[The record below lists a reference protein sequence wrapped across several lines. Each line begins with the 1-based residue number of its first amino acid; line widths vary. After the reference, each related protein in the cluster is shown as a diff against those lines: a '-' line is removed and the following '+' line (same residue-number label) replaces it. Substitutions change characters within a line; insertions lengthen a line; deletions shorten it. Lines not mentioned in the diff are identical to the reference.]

1 MSDEDAEE
9 ARRDDPADGAGGDSE
24 SSEAD
29 SDATEADSESSE
41 TPEDDHGHGLPPE
54 DLQYPEFVFEEGEVG
69 PDGSFDLAADLDR
82 DKLREWVED
91 LAGGLASHD
100 VAVES
105 PEGYVTLGVAPEG
118 VSTSFDPDESGVGA
132 FEFTVEMR
140 AKAMFVAD
148 DPDGEKVGARGGKGF
163 IPIEMLTGDGDAE
176 EFRCY
181 NWMDDSSD
189 P

>member
-1 MSDEDAEE
+1 MTDEDDG
-9 ARRDDPADGAGGDSE
+9 RGGTADE
-24 SSEAD
+24 S
-29 SDATEADSESSE
+29 
-41 TPEDDHGHGLPPE
+41 DHDRGLPPE
-54 DLQYPEFVFEEGEVG
+54 DLQYPEFVFEAGEVG

-82 DKLREWVED
+82 EELREWIED

-163 IPIEMLTGDGDAE
+163 VPIEMLTGESEAE

-181 NWMDDSSD
+181 NWMGDSTD
-189 P
+189 GD

>member
-1 MSDEDAEE
+1 MSDDRPEDAES
-9 ARRDDPADGAGGDSE
+9 PQDGADDAGDDR
-24 SSEAD
+24 A
-29 SDATEADSESSE
+29 
-41 TPEDDHGHGLPPE
+41 LPPA
-54 DLQYPEFVFEEGEVG
+54 DLQYPEYVFDEGEIDD
-69 PDGSFDLAADLDR
+69 DGSFELRADLDR
-82 DKLREWVED
+82 EELREWVED

-105 PEGYVTLGVAPEG
+105 PDGYVTLGVAPDGASLE
-118 VSTSFDPDESGVGA
+118 FDPDESGVGA

-163 IPIEMLTGDGDAE
+163 VPIEALTGNGDGAL
-176 EFRCY
+176 RCY
-181 NWMDDSSD
+181 NWIDDPTD

>member
-1 MSDEDAEE
+1 MSDEGEDAGQADTENADDHAEE
-9 ARRDDPADGAGGDSE
+9 
-24 SSEAD
+24 EAN
-29 SDATEADSESSE
+29 
-41 TPEDDHGHGLPPE
+41 DHALAPE
-54 DLQYPEFVFEEGEVG
+54 DLQYPEYVFDEGEIAE
-69 PDGSFDLAADLDR
+69 DGSFDLGADLDR
-82 DKLREWVED
+82 EELREWLED

-118 VSTSFDPDESGVGA
+118 ASMSFDPDESGAGE

-148 DPDGEKVGARGGKGF
+148 DPEGEKVGARGGKGF
-163 IPIEMLTGDGDAE
+163 VPIEALTEGDSE

-181 NWMDDSSD
+181 NWIDEPTD

>member
-1 MSDEDAEE
+1 MSDEDADE
-9 ARRDDPADGAGGDSE
+9 AKRDDGADDSEADGAGHD
-24 SSEAD
+24 
-29 SDATEADSESSE
+29 
-41 TPEDDHGHGLPPE
+41 HGLPPE
-54 DLQYPEFVFEEGEVG
+54 HLQYPEFAFEEGEVG
-69 PDGSFDLAADLDR
+69 TDGSFDLAADLDR
-82 DKLREWVED
+82 DELREWVAD

-118 VSTSFDPDESGVGA
+118 VSMSFDPDESGVGE

-163 IPIEMLTGDGDAE
+163 IPIEMLTGEGEAE

-189 P
+189 S